1 MLALIEAASA
11 AYGSE
16 EALAF
21 LGRLHPLL
29 LHLPIGLFAA
39 SALFEVL
46 GWFKPSL
53 RPARRWSN
61 VALALSAA
69 VAAGSGYL
77 LGGEPSYQGEL
88 VDDHRLFG
96 ILVGVFAGLLALSE
110 LRAARAWA
118 VARLTCFALCAATLY
133 LAGHHGGQITH
144 GPTFLSEHAPDWL
157 VGVVGP
163 HADVDTTADVGLAA
177 PAGESSSSAGLDAG
191 AIAVVATLNEHCI
204 QCHGPNKVK
213 GNLRLDESQGLLSVV
228 APGSPEES
236 ELLRRVLL
244 PRSDP
249 KAMPPKGAA
258 LVADEIASIEA
269 WIAAGAPLESVEVVQ
284 AREARRQ
291 QEAQRTLEEVRAAS
305 GATLEPIAQDLG
317 LPAAEQR
324 LDAAWLPGA
333 EVASAQVALASL
345 TPVAD
350 RVVALRLP
358 QQGLEAQAIGALP
371 PLPRLERL
379 SLAGCALTAR
389 ALDSLAEGSPNLR
402 FLNLFGARIDA
413 FPEDALARWPRLD
426 RLVLTGTG
434 FDRDDFED
442 FRERRDARGPTAA
455 PCEVII
461 EAPALRNPLDAR
473 PPRRLL
479 AADSSKGRI
488 ALLTELV
495 VGHPEVIWE
504 HGIEQLHDLQW
515 LGDTTGH
522 HGRVLF
528 QDRWTHLLEVDT
540 ATGEV
545 LWEYDALASD
555 AGPVEI
561 HGFRRLDD
569 GSTWVAESGRSRLV
583 RLDSEAQVVEVVE
596 LGDLARDAH
605 HGTRLMR
612 PTPDGTFLLAL
623 EQAGRV
629 VEVNTA
635 GEVLWSYGV
644 PLFDRE
650 RVPGH
655 GPEAHGNQAFGALRL
670 ADGDTLITTG
680 NGSSLIRVR
689 PNGSLRW
696 HLGQRDLP
704 GTTLA
709 WTTTIQE
716 LSNGHL
722 VLGNCHAG
730 PGQPQAIELTP
741 DGVPVWIFEDHERF
755 GNALSNFEVI
765 EAAP

>member
-1 MLALIEAASA
+1 MFALIQEAAV
-11 AYGSE
+11 YGSE
-16 EALAF
+16 QALAF

-53 RPARRWSN
+53 RPARRLSN

-77 LGGEPSYQGEL
+77 LGGEAGYQGEL
-88 VDDHRLFG
+88 VDDHRMFG
-96 ILVGVFAGLLALSE
+96 ILVAVFAVLLALSE
-110 LRAARAWA
+110 VRRGRAWV
-118 VARLTCFALCAATLY
+118 VARLTSFSLCAATLY
-133 LAGHHGGQITH
+133 LAGHHGGQLTH
-144 GPTFLSEHAPDWL
+144 GPTFLSEHAPSWL
-157 VGVVGP
+157 AGVVGP
-163 HADVDTTADVGLAA
+163 HAEDASTADVGLANA
-177 PAGESSSSAGLDAG
+177 AGEPRG
-191 AIAVVATLNEHCI
+191 AESMDPGAAAVVATLTARCI

-213 GNLRLDESQGLLSVV
+213 GNLRLDQAAGLLSVV
-228 APGSPEES
+228 EPGLPAES

-244 PRSDP
+244 PRSDA
-249 KAMPPKGAA
+249 KTMPPKGAA
-258 LVADEIASIEA
+258 LVAEEIAAIEA
-269 WIAAGAPLESVEVVQ
+269 WIAAGAPLESVEAAQ
-284 AREARRQ
+284 AREAK
-291 QEAQRTLEEVRAAS
+291 LEQAARERLASVRAAS
-305 GATLEPIAQDLG
+305 GAKVEPLAQDLER
-317 LPAAEQR
+317 PTEEQR
-324 LDAAWLPGA
+324 WEVSWLPGA
-333 EVASAQVALASL
+333 RTSEDGANFFALA
-345 TPVAD
+345 PVAD
-350 RVVALRLP
+350 RVVSLRLP
-358 QQGLEAQAIGALP
+358 QQSISETALAELP
-371 PLPRLERL
+371 RLPRLERL
-379 SLAGCALTAR
+379 SLMNAQVSESALEV
-389 ALDSLAEGSPNLR
+389 LADKSPDLR
-402 FLNLFGARIDA
+402 HLNLFGVELEA
-413 FPEDALARWPRLD
+413 FPAGALDRWTALDQLVLAGTGMSRADFDAYRAQRLD
-426 RLVLTGTG
+426 AGRAVP
-434 FDRDDFED
+434 D
-442 FRERRDARGPTAA
+442 
-455 PCEVII
+455 CEVVVD
-461 EAPALRNPLDAR
+461 APALVNPLDDR

-479 AADSSKGRI
+479 AADASKRRI
-488 ALLTELV
+488 ALLSELV
-495 VGHPEVIWE
+495 VGSPEVIWE
-504 HGIEQLHDLQW
+504 HPIEQLHDLQW
-515 LGDTTGH
+515 LGGTTGH

-540 ATGEV
+540 ATGAV
-545 LWEYDALASD
+545 LWEYDALTSGE
-555 AGPVEI
+555 GPVEI

-569 GSTWVAESGRSRLV
+569 GSTWIAESGRSRLV
-583 RLDSEAQVVEVVE
+583 RLDAEAQVVEVVE

-635 GEVLWSYGV
+635 GEVLWSYTV
-644 PLFDRE
+644 PLFDRQ
-650 RVPGH
+650 RAPGH

-704 GTTLA
+704 DITLA

-716 LSNGHL
+716 LSTGHL

-730 PGQPQAIELTP
+730 PDQPQAVELTP
-741 DGVPVWIFEDHERF
+741 NGVPVWTFKDHQRF

>member
-1 MLALIEAASA
+1 MFALIQESA

-16 EALAF
+16 QALAF

-39 SALFEVL
+39 SALFEML
-46 GWFKPSL
+46 GWFKSSL

-69 VAAGSGYL
+69 IAAGSGYL
-77 LGGEPSYQGEL
+77 LGGEAGYEGEL
-88 VDDHRLFG
+88 VDDHRMFG

-110 LRAARAWA
+110 LRATRVWT
-118 VARLTCFALCAATLY
+118 VARLSCFTLCAATLY

-157 VGVVGP
+157 AAVVGP
-163 HADVDTTADVGLAA
+163 HEEEAT
-177 PAGESSSSAGLDAG
+177 PAEAGLTEAVGEPRAAEAMDPG
-191 AIAVVATLNEHCI
+191 AAAVVATLTARCI

-213 GNLRLDESQGLLSVV
+213 GNLRLDRADGLLSVV
-228 APGSPEES
+228 EPGGPEES

-244 PRSDP
+244 PRSDA

-258 LVADEIASIEA
+258 LVAEEIDAIEA
-269 WIAAGAPLESVEVVQ
+269 WIAAGAPLESVEAAQ
-284 AREARRQ
+284 AREAELELAAREHLESARR
-291 QEAQRTLEEVRAAS
+291 AS
-305 GATLEPIAQDLG
+305 GAKIEPLAQDLE
-317 LPAAEQR
+317 LPTTEQR
-324 LDAAWLPGA
+324 LEVTWLPGA
-333 EVASAQVALASL
+333 RAAEDGASYSALA
-345 TPVAD
+345 PVAE
-350 RVVALRLP
+350 RIVSLRLP
-358 QQGLEAQAIGALP
+358 QQALSEIALIELP
-371 PLPRLERL
+371 RLPRLERL
-379 SLAGCALTAR
+379 SLMGAQVSGATLET
-389 ALDSLAEGSPNLR
+389 LADKSPDLR
-402 FLNLFGARIDA
+402 HLNLFGVEIDA
-413 FPEDALARWPRLD
+413 FPAAALDEWAALD
-426 RLVLTGTG
+426 RLVLSGTG
-434 FDRDDFED
+434 LTRADFDAY
-442 FRERRDARGPTAA
+442 RDARLNAGLAA
-455 PCEVII
+455 PDCEVVLD
-461 EAPALRNPLDAR
+461 APALTNPLDTR

-479 AADSSKGRI
+479 AADASTKRI
-488 ALLTELV
+488 ALLSELV
-495 VGHPEVIWE
+495 VGRPEVIWE
-504 HGIEQLHDLQW
+504 HPIEQLHDFQW

-545 LWEYDALASD
+545 LWEYDAATSGE
-555 AGPVEI
+555 GPVEI

-635 GEVLWSYGV
+635 GEVLWSYSV

-650 RVPGH
+650 RAPGH

-696 HLGQRDLP
+696 HLGQHDLP
-704 GTTLA
+704 GLTLA

-716 LSNGHL
+716 LSTGHL

-730 PGQPQAIELTP
+730 PDQPQAVELTP
-741 DGVPVWIFEDHERF
+741 EGVPVWTFKDHERF

>member
-1 MLALIEAASA
+1 MFALIQAASE

-46 GWFKPSL
+46 GWFKSSL

-61 VALALSAA
+61 VALALSAV
-69 VAAGSGYL
+69 VAAASGYL
-77 LGGEPSYQGEL
+77 LGGESGYQGEL
-88 VDDHRLFG
+88 VDDHRMFG

-110 LRAARAWA
+110 LRSGRAWTG
-118 VARLTCFALCAATLY
+118 ARLGSFVLCATTLY

-144 GPTFLSEHAPDWL
+144 GPTFLSEHAPSWL
-157 VGVVGP
+157 AGWVGP
-163 HADVDTTADVGLAA
+163 HEEQD
-177 PAGESSSSAGLDAG
+177 EAGLGFVDGAEASAAEDALDPG
-191 AIAVVATLNEHCI
+191 AASVVATLTARCI
-204 QCHGPNKVK
+204 QCHGPNKVQ
-213 GNLRLDESQGLLSVV
+213 GNLRLDSADGLLSVV
-228 APGSPEES
+228 DPGRPELS
-236 ELLRRVLL
+236 ELLRRVKL
-244 PRSDP
+244 PRSDS
-249 KAMPPKGAA
+249 KAMPPQGAA
-258 LVADEIASIEA
+258 LVAEEIDSIEA
-269 WIAAGAPLESVEVVQ
+269 WIADGAPLESVEVAQ
-284 AREARRQ
+284 AREVQRQAAAAKLLADARRD
-291 QEAQRTLEEVRAAS
+291 S
-305 GATLEPIAQDLG
+305 GAKIEPIAQDLER
-317 LPAAEQR
+317 LASEQR
-324 LDAAWLPGA
+324 LDVTWLPGHRA
-333 EVASAQVALASL
+333 ESSGSDYSALAPLAERIVS
-345 TPVAD
+345 
-350 RVVALRLP
+350 LRLP
-358 QQGLEAQAIGALP
+358 QQELTAAALEH
-371 PLPRLERL
+371 LPRMTQLERL
-379 SLAGCALTAR
+379 SVAQAQINAAGLGVLADR
-389 ALDSLAEGSPNLR
+389 SPDLVH
-402 FLNLFGARIDA
+402 LNLFGAKIDVW
-413 FPEDALARWPRLD
+413 PEVALD
-426 RLVLTGTG
+426 RWSVLEQLVLTGTG
-434 FDRDDFED
+434 LTRADF
-442 FRERRDARGPTAA
+442 AA
-455 PCEVII
+455 YRAQSLALGKSMAECEVI
-461 EAPALRNPLDAR
+461 ADAAVLANPLDTR

-479 AADSSKGRI
+479 AADASKGRI
-488 ALLTELV
+488 ALLSELV
-495 VGHPEVIWE
+495 VGRPEVIWE
-504 HGIEQLHDLQW
+504 RGIEQLHDLQW
-515 LGDTTGH
+515 LGDTSGH

-528 QDRWTHLLEVDT
+528 QDRWTHLLEIDT
-540 ATGEV
+540 GTGEV
-545 LWEYDALASD
+545 LWEYDAIAVGP
-555 AGPVEI
+555 GPVEI

-612 PTPDGTFLLAL
+612 PTPEGTFLLAL

-635 GEVLWSYGV
+635 GEVLWSYSV

-650 RVPGH
+650 RAPGH

-696 HLGQRDLP
+696 HLGQHDLP
-704 GTTLA
+704 GITLA

-716 LSNGHL
+716 LSSGHL

-730 PGQPQAIELTP
+730 PDQPQAVELTP
-741 DGVPVWIFEDHERF
+741 EGVPVWTFRDHERF
-755 GNALSNFEVI
+755 ANALSNFEVI